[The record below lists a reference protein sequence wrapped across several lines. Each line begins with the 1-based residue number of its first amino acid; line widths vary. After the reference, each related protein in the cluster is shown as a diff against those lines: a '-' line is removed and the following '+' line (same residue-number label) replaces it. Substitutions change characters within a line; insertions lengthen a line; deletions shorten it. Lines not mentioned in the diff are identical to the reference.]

1 MATTKKLMT
10 LLSKQG
16 LTNKRA
22 TIVSQFTQGRTSS
35 VKALYDFEIDALCN
49 FFEAEQ
55 KKQNDEL
62 NKKRKR
68 VLAAGFGVY
77 KLMRKNVSIEYIE
90 GMASRMAKAE
100 NFNAIPTRR
109 LDSIYNTFLNM
120 QKDLSIGKRI
130 VEGFISEQQNY
141 N

>member
-16 LTNKRA
+16 LTNERG

-35 VKALYDFEIDALCN
+35 VKALYDFEIDALCS
-49 FFEAEQ
+49 FFETEQ

-62 NKKRKR
+62 DKKRKR
-68 VLAAGFGVY
+68 VLAAGFGVHE
-77 KLMRKNVSIEYIE
+77 KMNKKVNTEYIK
-90 GMASRMAKAE
+90 GIACRMAKVE
-100 NFNAIPTRR
+100 DFNKIPSIR
-109 LDSIYNTFLNM
+109 LDSIYNTFLTM
-120 QKDLSIGKRI
+120 QKDLSIGKRM
-130 VEGFISEQQNY
+130 VQCFISEQQFY